1 MAVMKEWVCMA
12 HGDFDSTDERC
23 PQGCEGAGMIQR
35 VFRTAPPM
43 QSAGYRSI
51 NRSFETLAAQHRLT
65 DMRTTRTGEAHTRVT
80 YDQRR
85 RTARDME
92 MLGHHGENAGQDMS
106 TYFKPLAAMG
116 QIGAQPGALTRNPET
131 GRVIATDGMGG
142 QVAEF
147 SKPTVVV
154 AGRHDGASAGLPA
167 GDA

>member
-12 HGDFDSTDERC
+12 HGDFDSTDEKC

-35 VFRTAPPM
+35 VHRTVPAI

-51 NRSFETLAAQHRLT
+51 NRSFESLAVQHRLT
-65 DMRTTRTGEAHTRVT
+65 DIRTTRTGEAHTRVN
-80 YDQRR
+80 YEQRR
-85 RTARDME
+85 RTAQSME
-92 MLGHHGENAGQDMS
+92 MLGHHGENAGQDMGA
-106 TYFKPLAAMG
+106 YFKPLAAMG
-116 QIGAQPGALTRNPET
+116 QIGALPGALTRNPET

-147 SKPTVVV
+147 AAPKVVV